1 MLDFILDPINEFIR
15 DMLKGWIEDNL
26 SDLFVQLNN
35 NVAGVTIEVSQT
47 PSTWNGSVFSIVQNL
62 SETVIV
68 PIAAVI
74 ITYVLCYELISMLI
88 DRNNM
93 HDFDTA
99 LFLKYIFK
107 AGIAVFLLS
116 KTSDIVMA
124 MFDLGSQMTLNAGA
138 AIYHEAGIPDIA
150 SDVIAIHAR
159 LDAMTTG
166 ELWSFVFETMF
177 AKLIINIMSILI
189 TVIMYGRMIEI
200 YLYVSCA
207 PIPFATLGNKEWG
220 SIGTNYIKSIFALAL
235 QGFFIMVCVGIYA
248 ALVSG
253 LVVAEDLS
261 AAIWQLMAH
270 TVVLCFSLFKT
281 GSLAKAIMNAR

>member
-107 AGIAVFLLS
+107 AGIAVSGKESVSGEYTWEKWEQTTVHERPKKAYF
-116 KTSDIVMA
+116 T
-124 MFDLGSQMTLNAGA
+124 LGSK
-138 AIYHEAGIPDIA
+138 YK
-150 SDVIAIHAR
+150 
-159 LDAMTTG
+159 
-166 ELWSFVFETMF
+166 EL
-177 AKLIINIMSILI
+177 KL
-189 TVIMYGRMIEI
+189 E
-200 YLYVSCA
+200 
-207 PIPFATLGNKEWG
+207 
-220 SIGTNYIKSIFALAL
+220 
-235 QGFFIMVCVGIYA
+235 
-248 ALVSG
+248 
-253 LVVAEDLS
+253 
-261 AAIWQLMAH
+261 
-270 TVVLCFSLFKT
+270 
-281 GSLAKAIMNAR
+281 